1 MTAAN
6 EPGSAGGAPRRA
18 VIGLGANLGE
28 LDATLDAACAAIAA
42 LPHSRWLGVSGRWC
56 SRPVDSS
63 GPDYLNA
70 VAAIETRL
78 VPRELLAALQAIENA
93 HGRERPWR
101 NAPRT
106 LDLDVLLI
114 DDLASDDPVLLL
126 PHPRLL
132 ERAFVLLPLLELHAA
147 LGGALP
153 LPLPGRADRAGLQAL
168 ADRLAREQGLERRPD

>member
-1 MTAAN
+1 MDAW
-6 EPGSAGGAPRRA
+6 
-18 VIGLGANLGE
+18 IGLGANLGDRRATLE
-28 LDATLDAACAAIAA
+28 SALDALRL
-42 LPHSRWLGVSGRWC
+42 LPRTRLVARSRLWS
-56 SRPVDSS
+56 SAPVDAD

-78 VPRELLAALQAIENA
+78 APRELLAALQAIENA

-153 LPLPGRADRAGLQAL
+153 LPGRADRAGLQAL